1 MLRKSSAITITAL
14 SLTLAA
20 CGSPEPA
27 PASIDM
33 GEIVDRTSLH
43 RASLQE
49 SLSEFQTDG
58 CHWGY
63 STINSSNLSCFQ
75 SMELIMR
82 DAKGVASAMDL
93 MTKLELPGHDSALVA
108 DTARVSAS
116 LGQLE
121 GIADERDL
129 FASNNTE
136 ALEVLRTW
144 PDSDGSGD

>member
-20 CGSPEPA
+20 CGSPESAPA
-27 PASIDM
+27 PIDM
-33 GEIVDRTSLH
+33 SEIVDRTSLH

-49 SLSEFQTDG
+49 SLSEFQADG

-116 LGQLE
+116 LGQLG

-129 FASNNTE
+129 FTSRNTE
-136 ALEVLRTW
+136 ALEVLAAW
-144 PDSDGSGD
+144 SDSSGSGD